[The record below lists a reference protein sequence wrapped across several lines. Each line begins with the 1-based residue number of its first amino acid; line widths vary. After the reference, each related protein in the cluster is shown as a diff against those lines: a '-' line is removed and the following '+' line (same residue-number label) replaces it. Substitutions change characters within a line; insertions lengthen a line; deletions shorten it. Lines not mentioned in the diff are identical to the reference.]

1 MPRRDSEFT
10 PPPRAPW
17 SQIGPEFTRI
27 WGRPRGK
34 LQPEHIE
41 IVGPTGSGKSWWEAT
56 VLLERARVRKSGI
69 IIIAT
74 KPDDATLTQSG
85 WPVVDSWAGV
95 RQHDQVIFWPRTRRR
110 GKARKAFQAERIY
123 DLLGRLWVPRSN
135 NVVAFEDATYIENLS
150 GDLREDL
157 EMYLREGRS
166 QGITVIRN
174 KQRVQGGTR
183 LAHSETDWKV
193 AFRPSDEDDAER
205 CAQLFGTKRDWT
217 PVLTGLDREKREFVI
232 QHKLTGAAYI
242 SWVDASP
249 LDHLPAE
256 RENQAGPR

>member
-1 MPRRDSEFT
+1 MPPLPSPDFT
-10 PPPRAPW
+10 PPERAPW
-17 SQIGPEFTRI
+17 SVIGPEFIRI

-34 LQPEHIE
+34 IQPEHVE

-56 VLLERARVRKSGI
+56 VLLERARVKQSGI

-74 KPDDATLTQSG
+74 KPDDATLTRAG
-85 WPVVDSWAGV
+85 WPIVSTWREV
-95 RQHDQVIFWPRTRRR
+95 RQHDQCIFWPRTRRIGR
-110 GKARKAFQAERIY
+110 ARKAYQAERIY
-123 DLLGRLWVPRSN
+123 DLLERLWVPHSN
-135 NVVAFEDATYIENLS
+135 NVVAFEDAAYIEALNA
-150 GDLREDL
+150 DLRDEL

-193 AFRPSDEDDAER
+193 AFTPSDVDDAER
-205 CAQLFGTKRDWT
+205 CAQLFGSKRDWT
-217 PVLTGLDREKREFVI
+217 PVLLGLDREKREFVI
-232 QHKLTGAAYI
+232 QHKLTGVAYV

-249 LDHLPAE
+249 LDHMPEQRA
-256 RENQAGPR
+256 P